1 MSNYKSVEI
10 GWIVTDKILLETH
23 VHESDFVADPQALFK
38 RLKEDDNGYPIPI
51 PGSEHGRKEHL
62 DDPCWDEGP
71 LYLETHPHDSGIVF
85 VSWTDLE
92 HGFNGFAEPPR
103 FGDLIR
109 AVVGDDYAVN
119 WGVIET
125 ER

>member
-1 MSNYKSVEI
+1 MNYKSVEI
-10 GWIVTDKILLETH
+10 GWIVTDKILLEAPSR
-23 VHESDFVADPQALFK
+23 VHESDFVADPKALFE
-38 RLKEDDNGYPIPI
+38 RLDGDGNGLPI
-51 PGSEHGRKEHL
+51 PGSEHGRLEHL

-71 LYLETHPHDSGIVF
+71 LYLETHPHDSGVVF

-92 HGFNGFAEPPR
+92 HGFNGFTEPPR

-109 AVVGDDYAVN
+109 AAVGDGYAVN